1 MDQLQWEITRIE
13 KETEQASTF
22 FLRNING
29 PVVTYKAGQFLTFI
43 FPHSKTELRRSF
55 SFSSTPGIDQD
66 FSVTVKRIPN
76 GEISR
81 LFLDKMKVG
90 DRLKSIA
97 PSGRF
102 TIETDHKKMRQIFF
116 IAAGSGITPIFSLL
130 KKILVQEPGSLIV
143 LIDQNHSEADIIF
156 SGKLKQLELEFP
168 AHLKWINLLSNPI
181 NKENPSHR
189 LTNDLLE
196 TLIHSNR
203 KKGLDTVFYLCG
215 PGAFMRMAEFTLKL
229 MGFSDGVIRK
239 EHFTIDFI
247 PPPPLIV
254 DVSAREVH
262 INLFGKEIS
271 FTARYPKTI
280 LQSALDHKVNIPY
293 SCRGG
298 RCSTCMAKCVQGK
311 VKMSINE
318 VLTAKDLEEG
328 WILTC
333 VGYAETD
340 LKLAFSS

>member
-1 MDQLQWEITRIE
+1 MDQLLWEITRIE

-22 FLRNING
+22 FLRNTDG
-29 PVVTYKAGQFLTFI
+29 QRVPYKAGQFLTFI
-43 FPHSKTELRRSF
+43 FPHSKTELRRSY
-55 SFSSTPGIDQD
+55 SFSSTPDIDQE
-66 FSVTVKRIPN
+66 FSVTVKRITN

-81 LFLDKMKVG
+81 LFLDKMKAG

-102 TIETDHKKMRQIFF
+102 TLDTDRKKMRQIFF

-130 KKILVQEPGSLIV
+130 KKVLVHEPGSLIV

-156 SGKLKQLELEFP
+156 LGKLKQLELEFP
-168 AHLKWINLLSNPI
+168 AHLKWINLLSNPFS
-181 NKENPSHR
+181 KENPSHR

-196 TLIHSNR
+196 TLILLNR
-203 KKGLDTVFYLCG
+203 KKELDPVFFLCG

-229 MGFSDGVIRK
+229 MGFTDGVIRK

-254 DVSAREVH
+254 DVTPREVH
-262 INLFGKEIS
+262 INLFGKERS
-271 FTARYPKTI
+271 FVARHPKTI
-280 LQSALDHKVNIPY
+280 LQSALDQKVNIPY

-298 RCSTCMAKCVQGK
+298 RCSTCMAKCVRGK

-318 VLTAKDLEEG
+318 VLTANDLEEG

-340 LKLAFSS
+340 LELVFSS

>member
-1 MDQLQWEITRIE
+1 MDQLQWEISRIE
-13 KETEQASTF
+13 QETGQASTF
-22 FLRNING
+22 FLQNIDG
-29 PVVTYKAGQFLTFI
+29 SGVPYKAGQFLTFI
-43 FPHSKTELRRSF
+43 FPHSNAELRRSY
-55 SFSSTPGIDQD
+55 SFSSTPGVDNE

-81 LFLDKMKVG
+81 RFLDKMKVG
-90 DRLKSIA
+90 DRLLSIA

-102 TIETDHKKMRQIFF
+102 TIDTDPERKRQIFL

-130 KKILVQEPGSLIV
+130 KKILSEEPFSSIV
-143 LIDQNHSEADIIF
+143 LIDQNHSEAETIF
-156 SGKLKQLELEFP
+156 SDKLKKFESKFP
-168 AHLKWINLLSNPI
+168 AQLKWINLLSNPLSR
-181 NKENPSHR
+181 EYYSQR

-196 TLIHSNR
+196 ILILKNWNKR
-203 KKGLDTVFYLCG
+203 LEPAFYLCG
-215 PGAFMRMAEFTLKL
+215 PVTFMRMAEFTLKL
-229 MGFSDGVIRK
+229 MGFPDGAIRK

-254 DVSAREVH
+254 DDRPRQVH
-262 INLFGKEIS
+262 INLFGEERS
-271 FTARYPKTI
+271 FTSRYPKTI
-280 LQSALDHKVNIPY
+280 LQSALDQKINIPY

-298 RCSTCMAKCVQGK
+298 RCSTCMAKCIQGK

-340 LKLAFSS
+340 LMLVFQS